1 MRREKLKSKQR
12 LRPLRGLVLLSA
24 LMVKCLLEQIPRVVA
39 YLDKTRCTMGRKQA
53 RVDDLANVLLG
64 NLGSMWMLLW
74 HIVPQHSLRPHTP
87 FQGNVFSEVFLSFRL
102 GL

>member
-1 MRREKLKSKQR
+1 
-12 LRPLRGLVLLSA
+12 
-24 LMVKCLLEQIPRVVA
+24 MVKCLLEQIPRVDQVH
-39 YLDKTRCTMGRKQA
+39 YGKQA